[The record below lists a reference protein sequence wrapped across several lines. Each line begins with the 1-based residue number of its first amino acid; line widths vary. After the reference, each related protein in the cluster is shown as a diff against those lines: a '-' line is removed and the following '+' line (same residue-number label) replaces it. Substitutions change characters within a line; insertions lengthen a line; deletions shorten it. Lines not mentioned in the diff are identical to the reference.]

1 MEKEQHRIIFFTG
14 AGISKA
20 SGIKT
25 FNEIPGIR
33 DRLSRQYAQEH
44 PEKFRESLI
53 DMITMIEHA
62 EPNDAHRAIAE
73 LGCPVIT
80 MNVDGLHDRAGSRQV
95 IHCHGVLPLREDLYS
110 ADFPDNIRS
119 IALYGDPVPAYS
131 EAIKMV
137 KGLEY
142 KNSFFII
149 TGVSF
154 HTSITFELYK
164 AAKQRRA
171 KIIIINREAENRVP
185 SLICDYM
192 NGLRPLPSFDT
203 AACIAKYG
211 L

>member
-1 MEKEQHRIIFFTG
+1 MKTERNRIIFFTG
-14 AGISKA
+14 AGISKG

-33 DRLSRQYAQEH
+33 ERLSRQYAEEH
-44 PEKFRESLI
+44 PEEFRKS
-53 DMITMIEHA
+53 MIEMMAMIENA

-80 MNVDGLHDRAGSRQV
+80 MNVDGLHGRAGSRQI
-95 IHCHGVLPLREDLYS
+95 IHCHGVLPSGDELYS

-119 IALYGDPVPAYS
+119 IALYGDPVPAYG

-137 KGLEY
+137 KSLEY
-142 KNSFFII
+142 RNSYFII

-185 SLICDYM
+185 SLIRDYTS
-192 NGLRPLPSFDT
+192 GIRPLPSFDT